1 MDPNFIVIFVGIIVA
16 ACITGGAI
24 YSGLDK
30 IAQAINS
37 SK

>member
-1 MDPNFIVIFVGIIVA
+1 MDPNFIIIFVGIIVA
-16 ACITGGAI
+16 ACISGGAI

-30 IAQAINS
+30 IAKAISS